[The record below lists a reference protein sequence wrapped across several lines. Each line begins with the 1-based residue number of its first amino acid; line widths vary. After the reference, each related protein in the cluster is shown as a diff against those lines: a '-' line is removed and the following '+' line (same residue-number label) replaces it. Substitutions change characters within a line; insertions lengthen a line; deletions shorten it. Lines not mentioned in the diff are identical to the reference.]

1 MKKLKKRTKHAFYL
15 SRITCAH
22 LKPLEIFQ
30 GAMVL
35 VFMLA
40 LGAFI
45 EAGISTTAAAQ
56 SQTPPPAQFELPPGL
71 DANHDGVVTQAE
83 YRSFFDKQFK
93 EMDANSDGRITKA
106 EFLHGIDEQIKHD
119 PDLAGHGER

>member
-1 MKKLKKRTKHAFYL
+1 MKQPEKGKTSAFYL

-30 GAMVL
+30 GGMVL
-35 VFMLA
+35 VFMMA

-56 SQTPPPAQFELPPGL
+56 PQTPSSVQFELPPGM
-71 DANHDGVVTQAE
+71 DANHDDVVTHAE
-83 YRSFFDKQFK
+83 YRSFFDRQFK
-93 EMDANSDGRITKA
+93 QMDANGDGRITKP
-106 EFLHGIDEQIKHD
+106 EFLQGIDAQIKRD
-119 PDLAGHGER
+119 LILAGHGER